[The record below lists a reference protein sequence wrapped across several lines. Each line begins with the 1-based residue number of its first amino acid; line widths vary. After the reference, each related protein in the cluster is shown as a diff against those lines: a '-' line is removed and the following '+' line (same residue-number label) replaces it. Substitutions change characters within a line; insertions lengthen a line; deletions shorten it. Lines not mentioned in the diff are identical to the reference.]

1 MKSTYKQNVNLSTL
15 NEFCW
20 CGTQQWGPTGSFGG
34 VTFCPSINPS
44 WLGISTGLL
53 WSTVQPIATQNHPWG
68 LVWLQNMF
76 FFQVLYPPLQKVPIR
91 VNLIYLSP
99 SAYMTSLPWCFCGI
113 SNYGIGC
120 VSDSFSCPWMQT
132 ETVYSFSSHPDQNS
146 HT

>member
-34 VTFCPSINPS
+34 VTFCPSISPS

-76 FFQVLYPPLQKVPIR
+76 FFRFCILHYKKSPLGSTLYIWVPLHIWHH
-91 VNLIYLSP
+91 YLGVSVGFLT
-99 SAYMTSLPWCFCGI
+99 MELGVSLTLFLAL
-113 SNYGIGC
+113 GC
-120 VSDSFSCPWMQT
+120 KQRLYIHFPAIQT
-132 ETVYSFSSHPDQNS
+132 RIAT
-146 HT
+146 